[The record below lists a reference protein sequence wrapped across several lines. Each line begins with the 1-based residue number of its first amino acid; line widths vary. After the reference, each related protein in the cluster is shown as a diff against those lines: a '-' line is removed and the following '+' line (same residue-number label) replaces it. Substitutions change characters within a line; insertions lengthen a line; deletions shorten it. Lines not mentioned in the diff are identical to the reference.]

1 MTDRFALIARKNEV
15 RRRIER
21 MTSAVEQE
29 RQLPAEKQD
38 RRRIAGWERELEKL
52 MAEEYSL
59 RLAIDRSA

>member
-1 MTDRFALIARKNEV
+1 MTDRAALIARKNEV

-21 MTSAVEQE
+21 VTSALEQE
-29 RQLPAEKQD
+29 GQLPAEKQD
-38 RRRIAGWERELEKL
+38 RRRRAGWERELEKL

>member
-1 MTDRFALIARKNEV
+1 VTDRFALIARKNEV

-21 MTSAVEQE
+21 VTLALEQQ

-38 RRRIAGWERELEKL
+38 RRRLAGWERELETL